1 MRNRFMY
8 ALCIFLLCGLTAC
21 TSSAPPSSESTMP
34 EMSQQSEMTVT
45 EQNKELPELEKSES
59 MTATADKKYD

>member
-1 MRNRFMY
+1 
-8 ALCIFLLCGLTAC
+8 
-21 TSSAPPSSESTMP
+21 MP